1 MPVRIAAAL
10 LLAPCLAGLAAPA
23 RAQWGAPAP
32 DAGPDVAAFASRLGV
47 WDIRMHR
54 RQDDGSYAPLDHG
67 FELRVEYLE
76 DGRTVLTRF
85 VVAPPNPFF
94 GASLRA
100 WDAEAGLWRLLYV
113 NAAAGR
119 FVEGEIRF
127 EGETQVTTIQGGYA
141 GEPGLVFRSTE
152 TLLAPGRTETR
163 FHESRDG
170 ERTWQETGY
179 YFTAIRR

>member
-1 MPVRIAAAL
+1 MAAKITRAL
-10 LLAPCLAGLAAPA
+10 LLATCLVGLAAPA
-23 RAQWGAPAP
+23 RPQWGAPAP
-32 DAGPDVAAFASRLGV
+32 EAGPDVAAFASRLGV
-47 WDIRMHR
+47 WDITMHR
-54 RQDDGSYAPLDHG
+54 RQDDGSDQPLDHG

-85 VVAPPNPFF
+85 VVAPPNAFF

-100 WDAEAGLWRLLYV
+100 WDEEAGLWRLMYV
-113 NAAAGR
+113 NATAGR

-127 EGETQVTTIQGGYA
+127 QGEAQITTIRGGYA

-152 TLLAPGRTETR
+152 TLVAPGRTETR
-163 FHESRDG
+163 FHESRDE

-179 YFTAIRR
+179 YFTAVRR